1 MMKRQLKYM
10 LLAASFLPVTGSAQE
25 LSQDLRQKIGEYLDH
40 VAKKEI
46 SVGRVKID
54 SVAVNGKSLQLFANM
69 NWADFPFREDN
80 VAEIYQGVA
89 NLLPAEFKGYK
100 LEIRTNKR
108 SIEELVPQSLRSKKD
123 KKAKVFNPKE
133 TKPLVSNISA
143 PYIPTNGLQN
153 RHIALWQ
160 SHGWYFEPKLDRW
173 EWQRARIFQTVE
185 DLYTQSYV
193 LPFLVPMLENAGANV
208 LMPRE
213 RDLNTAEIVI
223 DNDGVLK
230 GSSTYM
236 EKVGDKKWQKGN
248 GAGFAHLRNVYK
260 DFENPFKEGTYRAV
274 ETIKKGSETTV
285 EWIPEIPADGQYG
298 VYVSYQSLPNS
309 ADDAL
314 YTVYHKGGE
323 PNSR

>member
-25 LSQDLRQKIGEYLDH
+25 LSQDFRQKIGEYLDH

-46 SVGRVKID
+46 AVGRVKID

-143 PYIPTNGLQN
+143 PYTPTNGLHN
-153 RHIALWQ
+153 RHIAL
-160 SHGWYFEPKLDRW
+160 
-173 EWQRARIFQTVE
+173 
-185 DLYTQSYV
+185 
-193 LPFLVPMLENAGANV
+193 
-208 LMPRE
+208 
-213 RDLNTAEIVI
+213 
-223 DNDGVLK
+223 
-230 GSSTYM
+230 
-236 EKVGDKKWQKGN
+236 
-248 GAGFAHLRNVYK
+248 
-260 DFENPFKEGTYRAV
+260 
-274 ETIKKGSETTV
+274 
-285 EWIPEIPADGQYG
+285 
-298 VYVSYQSLPNS
+298 
-309 ADDAL
+309 
-314 YTVYHKGGE
+314 
-323 PNSR
+323 